1 MIPDGVVTWAE
12 IDLDA
17 IAHNVQAIKAFVGP
31 NVEIIA
37 SVKANAYG
45 HGLLPISRTALDAG
59 ASRLAVHRIQVAVTL
74 RESGITA
81 PILLMGHIPPSGVD
95 LVLRNHITPT
105 LVDWDTAR
113 IISARAEAP
122 TPVHVK
128 IDTGMSR
135 YGLEPEKAV
144 NFVRYIA
151 SLPNLRIEGLFSHFA
166 TADQED
172 LTDARRQLQRFR
184 DVYEELTR
192 LGYSI
197 PIPHIC
203 NSAGLV
209 TLPEAHMAAVR
220 PGLFIYG
227 MSPSPAS
234 TPPFPLRRAL
244 ALKTIVIHVRDL
256 APGASIS
263 YGRTFIASRPMRVAL
278 IPLGYGDGYPR
289 LASNRGAVLIQG
301 QRAPICGRICMDQMV
316 VDVTHI
322 PGTHIGD
329 EVVAIGQQ
337 GNDEITAEE
346 VGDWA
351 ETINY
356 EVVTHL
362 LPQVVRVYR
371 LNGYYPAPHEGL
383 EQWAS
388 YLRAIDH
395 QNYRS
400 LAPHPLLETAPVAPQ
415 PPRKGG
421 ES

>member
-12 IDLDA
+12 VDLDA

-45 HGLLPISRTALDAG
+45 HGLLPVSRTALEAG

-81 PILLMGHIPPSGVD
+81 PILLMGHTPPSGVD
-95 LVLRNHITPT
+95 LVLRNRITPT
-105 LVDWDTAR
+105 LVDWETAR
-113 IISARAEAP
+113 LISTRAEEP

-144 NFVRYIA
+144 DFVRYIA

-172 LTDARRQLQRFR
+172 LSDAHRQLQRFQAVL
-184 DVYEELTR
+184 DELGR
-192 LGYSI
+192 LGYAI
-197 PIPHIC
+197 PIPHMC
-203 NSAGLV
+203 NSAAV
-209 TLPEAHMAAVR
+209 VSVPEAHMAAVR
-220 PGLFIYG
+220 PGLLIYG
-227 MSPSPAS
+227 MSPSPACAP
-234 TPPFPLRRAL
+234 TFPLRRAL
-244 ALKTIVIHVRDL
+244 SLKTTVIHVRDL
-256 APGASIS
+256 ESGSAIS
-263 YGRTFIASRPMRVAL
+263 YGRTFIAPHPLRVAL

-289 LASNRGAVLIQG
+289 LASNRGEVLVHG
-301 QRAPICGRICMDQMV
+301 QRAPIRGRICMDQMI
-316 VDVTHI
+316 VDVTDI
-322 PGTHIGD
+322 PDVRVGD
-329 EVVAIGQQ
+329 EVIAIGQQ

-346 VGDWA
+346 VGGWA

-356 EVVTHL
+356 EVVTDL
-362 LPQVVRVYR
+362 LPQVVRVYK

-388 YLRAIDH
+388 YLRAL
-395 QNYRS
+395 QK
-400 LAPHPLLETAPVAPQ
+400 TW
-415 PPRKGG
+415 
-421 ES
+421 

>member
-17 IAHNVQAIKAFVGP
+17 IAHNVRAIKAFVGP
-31 NVEIIA
+31 QVEIIA

-45 HGLLPISRTALDAG
+45 HGLLPVSRTALEAG
-59 ASRLAVHRIQVAVTL
+59 ASRLAAHRIQVAVTL

-81 PILLMGHIPPSGVD
+81 PILLMGHTPPSGVD
-95 LVLRNHITPT
+95 LVLRNRITPT

-113 IISARAEAP
+113 LISAHAEEP

-144 NFVRYIA
+144 DFVRYIA
-151 SLPNLRIEGLFSHFA
+151 SLPNLQIEGLFSHFA
-166 TADQED
+166 TADMAD
-172 LTDARRQLQRFR
+172 LTHARRQLQLFQEVL
-184 DVYEELTR
+184 DELDR
-192 LGYSI
+192 LGYPI
-197 PIPHIC
+197 PVPHIC

-220 PGLFIYG
+220 PGLLLYG
-227 MSPSPAS
+227 MAPSPVS
-234 TPPFPLRRAL
+234 TPPFPLHRAL
-244 ALKTIVIHVRDL
+244 SLKSTVIHVRDL
-256 APGASIS
+256 EPGATIS
-263 YGRTFIASRPMRVAL
+263 YGRTFIASQPMRVAL

-289 LASNRGAVLIQG
+289 LASNRGAMLVHGRRALI
-301 QRAPICGRICMDQMV
+301 RGRICMDQMI
-316 VDVTHI
+316 VDVTGI
-322 PGTHIGD
+322 PDVRVGD

-337 GNDEITAEE
+337 GDDEITAEE
-346 VGDWA
+346 VGGWA

-356 EVVTHL
+356 EVVTDL
-362 LPQVVRVYR
+362 LPQVVRVYK

-388 YLRAIDH
+388 YLRA
-395 QNYRS
+395 
-400 LAPHPLLETAPVAPQ
+400 L
-415 PPRKGG
+415 
-421 ES
+421 

>member
-12 IDLDA
+12 VDLDA

-45 HGLLPISRTALDAG
+45 HGLLPVSRTALEAG

-81 PILLMGHIPPSGVD
+81 PILLMGHTPPSGVD
-95 LVLRNHITPT
+95 LVLRNRITPT

-113 IISARAEAP
+113 LISAHAEEP
-122 TPVHVK
+122 TPVHIK

-144 NFVRYIA
+144 DFVRYIA

-172 LTDARRQLQRFR
+172 LSEARRQLQRFQAVL
-184 DVYEELTR
+184 DELRR
-192 LGYSI
+192 LGY
-197 PIPHIC
+197 PIPVPHMC
-203 NSAGLV
+203 NSAAV
-209 TLPEAHMAAVR
+209 ATVPEAHMAAVR
-220 PGLFIYG
+220 PGLLIYG
-227 MSPSPAS
+227 MSPSPAC
-234 TPPFPLRRAL
+234 TPPFPLHRAL
-244 ALKTIVIHVRDL
+244 SLKTTVIHVRDL
-256 APGASIS
+256 AAGSAIS
-263 YGRTFIASRPMRVAL
+263 YGRTFIASRPLRVAL

-289 LASNRGAVLIQG
+289 LASNRGTMLIQG

-322 PGTHIGD
+322 PGAHVGD

-346 VGDWA
+346 VGGWA

-356 EVVTHL
+356 EVVTDL
-362 LPQVVRVYR
+362 LPQVVRVYK

-388 YLRAIDH
+388 YLRAL
-395 QNYRS
+395 QK
-400 LAPHPLLETAPVAPQ
+400 TW
-415 PPRKGG
+415 
-421 ES
+421 

>member
-12 IDLDA
+12 VDLDA
-17 IAHNVQAIKAFVGP
+17 IAHNVQAIKAFIGP

-45 HGLLPISRTALDAG
+45 HGLLPVSRTALEAG
-59 ASRLAVHRIQVAVTL
+59 ASRLAAHRIQVAVTL

-81 PILLMGHIPPSGVD
+81 PILLMGHTPPSGVD
-95 LVLRNHITPT
+95 LVLRNRITPT

-113 IISARAEAP
+113 IISAHATEP

-144 NFVRYIA
+144 DFVRYIA
-151 SLPNLRIEGLFSHFA
+151 SLPNLQIEGLFSHFA
-166 TADQED
+166 TADMED
-172 LTDARRQLQRFR
+172 LTDARRQLQRFQ
-184 DVYEELTR
+184 DVLAELAR
-192 LGYSI
+192 LGYPI
-197 PIPHIC
+197 PVPHIC

-220 PGLFIYG
+220 PGLLIYG
-227 MSPSPAS
+227 MAPSPAS
-234 TPPFPLRRAL
+234 VPPFPLRRAL
-244 ALKTIVIHVRDL
+244 SLKTTVTHVRDL
-256 APGASIS
+256 APGTPVS
-263 YGRTFIASRPMRVAL
+263 YGRTFIAPHPMRVAL

-289 LASNRGAVLIQG
+289 LASNRGAMLIQG

-322 PGTHIGD
+322 PGAHVGD

-337 GNDEITAEE
+337 GDDEITAEE
-346 VGDWA
+346 VGGWA

-356 EVVTHL
+356 EVVTDL
-362 LPQVVRVYR
+362 LPQVVRVYK

-388 YLRAIDH
+388 YLRAL
-395 QNYRS
+395 QK
-400 LAPHPLLETAPVAPQ
+400 AW
-415 PPRKGG
+415 
-421 ES
+421 

>member
-45 HGLLPISRTALDAG
+45 HGLLPVSRTALEAG
-59 ASRLAVHRIQVAVTL
+59 ASRLAAHRIQVAVTL

-81 PILLMGHIPPSGVD
+81 PILLMGHTPPSGVD

-105 LVDWDTAR
+105 LVDWETAR
-113 IISARAEAP
+113 LISAHAEEP

-144 NFVRYIA
+144 DFVRYIA

-172 LTDARRQLQRFR
+172 LSDAHRQLQRFR
-184 DVYEELTR
+184 AVYDELER
-192 LGYSI
+192 LGYPI
-197 PIPHIC
+197 PIPHMC
-203 NSAGLV
+203 NSAAVV
-209 TLPEAHMAAVR
+209 TMPEAHMAAVR
-220 PGLFIYG
+220 PGLLIYG
-227 MSPSPAS
+227 LAPSPAS
-234 TPPFPLRRAL
+234 APPFPLRRAL
-244 ALKTIVIHVRDL
+244 SLKTTVIHVRDL
-256 APGASIS
+256 EAGSAIS
-263 YGRTFIASRPMRVAL
+263 YGRTFIAPTSMRVAL
-278 IPLGYGDGYPR
+278 VSLGYGDGYPR
-289 LASNRGAVLIQG
+289 LASNRGAVLIHG
-301 QRAPICGRICMDQMV
+301 QRAPIRGRICMDQMI
-316 VDVTHI
+316 VDVTEI
-322 PGTHIGD
+322 PDVLVGD
-329 EVVAIGQQ
+329 EVVAIGPQ
-337 GNDEITAEE
+337 GDDEITAEE
-346 VGDWA
+346 VGAWA

-356 EVVTHL
+356 EVVTDL
-362 LPQVVRVYR
+362 LPQVVRVYK

-388 YLRAIDH
+388 YLRAL
-395 QNYRS
+395 QK
-400 LAPHPLLETAPVAPQ
+400 TW
-415 PPRKGG
+415 
-421 ES
+421 